1 MRIMGLSYPEL
12 IISIF
17 PILLCLAGIAAV
29 VLVVILLFRIS
40 RSLEQI
46 AELQKEQTNIV
57 QSLVAS
63 DMNMTGQQNE
73 QR

>member
-1 MRIMGLSYPEL
+1 MRMMGLSYPEL